1 MGVPMKITT
10 TGQPPV
16 MALDPQQK
24 KSPVAAM
31 ASELKPAQKP
41 GGEAFRVEI
50 SKSAAQA
57 KETAK
62 ADEINFEKVAAI
74 RDQLAAGTYS
84 ISGRDVANKIL
95 KALMG

>member
-1 MGVPMKITT
+1 MKITT

-16 MALDPQQK
+16 MALDQQQK
-24 KSPVAAM
+24 KSPVPAT
-31 ASELKPAQKP
+31 ASGLKPAQKL
-41 GGEAFRVEI
+41 GNEAFRVDI

-62 ADEINFEKVAAI
+62 SDEINFDKVAAI

-84 ISGRDVANKIL
+84 ISGRDVANKLL